1 MSATS
6 VRPLEETGSK
16 GLKSG
21 ALGLLGS
28 VVIGTASVAPAYS
41 LAASLGLVVSAGAG
55 LKSPGIILL
64 AFVPMLC
71 IAMAYKELNAADP
84 DCGTTFTWGTRAFGP
99 HAGWLGGW
107 TIIIADIIVMAN
119 LAEIAGSYS
128 FQLADEFGLH
138 NSLSQS
144 TPASTL
150 AGVIWIALMTWIC
163 FRGIELSAKVQHI
176 LLGVELAT
184 LFIFALTAFVKI
196 GTGHAAESSVRPS
209 LSWLA
214 PTGMSPATM
223 ASALLIAVFIY
234 WGWDTAVTSNE
245 ETADPSKT
253 PGRAALLSTLLLLV
267 TYLVVSFAAIGYAG
281 VGTSGIGL
289 GNPDNAADVFN
300 AIGTSLFGSSVIGK
314 LGMMLL
320 SVSVLTSSALS
331 TQTTILPTARTALS
345 MAHHKALSP
354 RFASISKYLTPTW
367 STLGM
372 GLASIGF
379 FLLMTAISPSILL
392 ALIGAIG
399 LQIAL
404 YYGMTGVACVWFF
417 RRTLRRSPS
426 TFLLRGVMPMF
437 GAVCLAAMFLFALT
451 QYARPDYL
459 VDADGNNVTILGI
472 GAVAVVGVATLV
484 LGIVLMFVQKAVS
497 PAFFRGEILPRSV
510 YGEVDDTL
518 QTLDPGS
525 PCAAAVTPPSGEGL
539 VA

>member
-150 AGVIWIALMTWIC
+150 AGVVWIALMTWIC

-184 LFIFALTAFVKI
+184 LFIFAVTAFVKI

-345 MAHHKALSP
+345 MAHHRALSP

-417 RRTLRRSPS
+417 RRTLRHSPR

-437 GAVCLAAMFLFALT
+437 GAVCLAAMFVFALT